1 MLNLYQEFTM
11 ELPTILDPQ
20 ALSII
25 LTKFTKTSA
34 VSNRELAAAVHH
46 LAGYFAGVIIK
57 DGDKIPVF
65 LGANDSTEN
74 NLLTAI
80 AELEK
85 ESKGMTA
92 SVGNPIITALVVKF
106 AMLALTKWLE
116 KHLDGVEG

>member
-1 MLNLYQEFTM
+1 M

-20 ALSII
+20 SLSII

-57 DGDKIPVF
+57 EGNPVY
-65 LGANDSTEN
+65 LGTSDNTED
-74 NLLTAI
+74 NLITAI

-85 ESKGMTA
+85 DSTLEPKGMNA
-92 SVGNPIITALVVKF
+92 PAGNPIVTALVIKF

-116 KHLDGVEG
+116 KHFAASES